1 MPRLVLG
8 LTGGI
13 GSGKTTVG
21 QLLAAQGCG
30 LIDADAIAHAVTAC
44 GGRAIG
50 AIAQTFGN
58 EFITSDGALDRSR
71 MRQLV
76 FDDETARQKLQSVI
90 HPLVGDEINLALAK
104 TSQPVVVIDVPL
116 LVESGHWRAKCDRV
130 LVVDCSVTTQMQR
143 VQDRNGWAT
152 AMIESVIQSQAP
164 RHVRI
169 AAADA
174 VLCNDHVSLG
184 ELSASVEAFAHSLGL

>member
-1 MPRLVLG
+1 
-8 LTGGI
+8 
-13 GSGKTTVG
+13 
-21 QLLAAQGCG
+21 
-30 LIDADAIAHAVTAC
+30 
-44 GGRAIG
+44 
-50 AIAQTFGN
+50 
-58 EFITSDGALDRSR
+58 
-71 MRQLV
+71 
-76 FDDETARQKLQSVI
+76 
-90 HPLVGDEINLALAK
+90 
-104 TSQPVVVIDVPL
+104 VPL

-152 AMIESVIQSQAP
+152 AMIESVIQSQVP